1 MALTHVGIVS
11 VPVSDPDRA
20 KAFYV
25 EVLGFEVLAD
35 EAIENDR
42 RWVQVG
48 LPGAETSLSLVTWF
62 PSMAAGSSRGLVIE
76 TDDLEA
82 DIALITEAGVAVSA
96 IDEQPWGRFVMLVD
110 PDGNGIVVQDSVG
123 GQP

>member
-1 MALTHVGIVS
+1 MALSHVGIVS

-35 EAIENDR
+35 AQIAKDQ

-48 LPGAETSLSLVTWF
+48 
-62 PSMAAGSSRGLVIE
+62 
-76 TDDLEA
+76 
-82 DIALITEAGVAVSA
+82 
-96 IDEQPWGRFVMLVD
+96 
-110 PDGNGIVVQDSVG
+110 
-123 GQP
+123 

>member
-1 MALTHVGIVS
+1 MALSHVAIVS

-35 EAIENDR
+35 SQITDDQ

-48 LPGAETSLSLVTWF
+48 PPGSETSITLVTWF
-62 PSMAAGSSRGLVIE
+62 PSMPAGSSRGMVIE

-82 DIALITEAGVAVSA
+82 DIALITEAGVVVSP
-96 IDEQPWGRFVMLVD
+96 IEEQPWGRFVTLAD
-110 PDGNGIVVQDSVG
+110 PDGNGIIVQDSVG
-123 GQP
+123 GP

>member
-1 MALTHVGIVS
+1 MALSHVGIVS

-35 EAIENDR
+35 SQITDDQ

-48 LPGAETSLSLVTWF
+48 LPGAQTSLTLVTWF
-62 PSMAAGSSRGLVIE
+62 PTMPAGSMKGLVIE

-82 DIALITEAGVAVSA
+82 DIALITEAGVPVSP
-96 IDEQPWGRFVMLVD
+96 IDEEPWGRFVTLAD
-110 PDGNGIVVQDSVG
+110 PDGNSIVVQDSVG
-123 GQP
+123 GP

>member
-1 MALTHVGIVS
+1 MALSHVGIVS

-35 EAIENDR
+35 AQIAKDQ

-48 LPGAETSLSLVTWF
+48 LPGAQTSLTLVSWF
-62 PSMAAGSSRGLVIE
+62 PSMPAGSLKGMVIE

-82 DIALITEAGVAVSA
+82 DIALITEAGVLVSP
-96 IDEQPWGRFVMLVD
+96 IEEQPWGRFVTLAD
-110 PDGNGIVVQDSVG
+110 PDGNGIIVQDSVG
-123 GQP
+123 GP